1 VDVTAPISTHTRVN
15 TGVLAA
21 REKQALIWIAHR
33 LPRWVNSDHLT
44 LLALVAMAGAGAAF
58 WAARSWP
65 PALVLVVVSLAVNWF
80 GDSLDGTLARVR
92 NHERPRYG
100 FYVDHVLDIAG
111 ASLLFGG
118 MSLSGFMSPVVGML
132 VLAVYLLVSAEVF
145 LATAVHGKF
154 RMSFLSVGPTEL
166 RIILSIGALT
176 LFSHPSVRP
185 FGYGPFLLFDVGG
198 VVAVLGM
205 LLAFATSAIR
215 TTKALYRAE
224 PLPVVTAAAKPSAGV
239 LPQSVPVRVVAL
251 SVLLLPGNL
260 SAATLQPDT
269 VRAWNA
275 YVAAT
280 ESRIGRE
287 LRSPGSFLVSD
298 FSSEASDTRA
308 RIRRGEVVIAEM
320 RTTAGG
326 KAIAVPDGLISHW
339 RGSVF
344 LPGVSLSTL
353 LQRLQHPSEHG
364 PHQQD
369 VLALRVLAR
378 APDEL
383 KLFIRMTRSKVVTV
397 TYDTE
402 HVVDYRRH
410 GAARAS
416 SRSVATKIAE
426 LEGAGTAG
434 EREKRPGEDRG
445 FIWRLNSYWR
455 YEQVDGGVIVELESL
470 TLSRTVPLGLS
481 TVVQPIIDRVARES
495 IGRTLE
501 SLCRTYAPA
510 RADRRFL

>member
-1 VDVTAPISTHTRVN
+1 MTAPISTHTRVN
-15 TGVLAA
+15 TGVLAG
-21 REKQALIWIAHR
+21 REKQALIWIAQR

-44 LLALVAMAGAGAAF
+44 LLALVAMAGAGASF

-92 NHERPRYG
+92 KHERPRYG

-118 MSLSGFMSPVVGML
+118 MSLSGFMSPVVGL
-132 VLAVYLLVSAEVF
+132 AVIAVYLLVSAEVF

-176 LFSHPSVRP
+176 LFSHPIVRP

-205 LLAFATSAIR
+205 LSAFATSVIR
-215 TTKALYRAE
+215 TTMALYRAE
-224 PLPVVTAAAKPSAGV
+224 PLPVVTDAAQPPAGV
-239 LPQSVPVRVVAL
+239 LQQSL
-251 SVLLLPGNL
+251 SVGVIILSVMIVPGPL

-269 VRAWNA
+269 VQAWNA

-280 ESRIGRE
+280 EGRIGRE
-287 LRSPGSFLVSD
+287 LSSQRSFLVSD
-298 FSSEASDTRA
+298 LSPEASDTRA

-326 KAIAVPDGLISHW
+326 KTIAVPDGLISHW

-344 LPGVSLSTL
+344 LPGVSLATL
-353 LQRLQHPSEHG
+353 LQRLQHPSERG

-369 VLALRVLAR
+369 VVALRVLAR

-397 TYDTE
+397 TFDTE

-410 GAARAS
+410 GATRAS

-426 LEGAGTAG
+426 LDGTGTAS

-445 FIWRLNSYWR
+445 FMWRLNSYWR

-481 TVVQPIIDRVARES
+481 PVVQPIIDRIARES
-495 IGRTLE
+495 IDRTLAN
-501 SLCRTYAPA
+501 LCLTYAPA
-510 RADRRFL
+510 GADRRLS

>member
-1 VDVTAPISTHTRVN
+1 MTAPISTHTRVN

-21 REKQALIWIAHR
+21 SEKQALIWIAHR

-44 LLALVAMAGAGAAF
+44 LLALVAMAGAGASF

-92 NHERPRYG
+92 KHERPRYG

-118 MSLSGFMSPVVGML
+118 MSLSGFMSPVVGL
-132 VLAVYLLVSAEVF
+132 AVLAVYLLVSAEVF

-176 LFSHPSVRP
+176 LFSHPIVRP

-205 LLAFATSAIR
+205 LSTFATSAIR
-215 TTKALYRAE
+215 TTMALYRAE
-224 PLPVVTAAAKPSAGV
+224 PLPVVTDAAKLPAGV
-239 LPQSVPVRVVAL
+239 LQQSVSVGVIIL
-251 SVLLLPGNL
+251 SVMMVPGRL

-269 VRAWNA
+269 VQAWNA

-280 ESRIGRE
+280 EGRIGRE
-287 LRSPGSFLVSD
+287 LSSQRSFLVSD
-298 FSSEASDTRA
+298 FSPEGSDTRA

-326 KAIAVPDGLISHW
+326 KTIAVPDGLISHW

-344 LPGVSLSTL
+344 LPGVSLATL
-353 LQRLQHPSEHG
+353 LQRLQHPSERG

-369 VLALRVLAR
+369 VVALRVLAR

-410 GAARAS
+410 GATRAS

-426 LEGAGTAG
+426 LDGAGTAS

-445 FIWRLNSYWR
+445 FMWRLNSYWR

-481 TVVQPIIDRVARES
+481 PVVQPIIDRIARES
-495 IGRTLE
+495 IDRTLAN
-501 SLCRTYAPA
+501 LCHTYAPA
-510 RADRRFL
+510 GADRRLS